1 MRSFDLSKVALLII
15 TLLIA
20 LTYEGL
26 FNSEFISYDDSAY
39 IVDNPCI
46 KDGLTMD
53 GINWAFSSVKESNWH
68 PLTWI
73 SHMLDVSLFGL
84 DAGGH
89 HAVNLIIHTV
99 NTMLLSF
106 VLSRLTGDF
115 WKSLMVAAL
124 FGLHPLHVE
133 SVAWVSER
141 KDVLSGLFFMLI
153 LLSYDLYVKRPSFA
167 RYSIVLIFFLLGLM
181 SKPMLV
187 TVPFVLLLLDFWP
200 LRRWDIISFSP
211 GHGKLVTFP
220 IREKIPLFLLA
231 AISSIVT
238 LIAQKSGGAVV
249 DYEES
254 SLITNIFNAAVSY
267 VKYIY
272 LTFVPTGLSVFYP
285 FPRHIPVWKF
295 VLSTTV
301 LVAVSFVSFRK
312 RKEFPFLAVGWF
324 WFLGMMVPV
333 IGIIRVGA
341 QAMADRYTYLP
352 SIGLFIFFVWGL
364 SAILDRY
371 SVKMQM
377 RAGFSAVILAIL
389 CLITHRQVGY
399 WHDTISLFTHAAEVS
414 DDNSVALENLGSAY
428 ARRGEF
434 DKAIDYLQDAV
445 RVSSSYWVAYNNLG
459 NVLSQ
464 VGRYDEAM
472 RAYSRAIELKPD
484 YAMAHFNLGLLYMSA
499 YGDMTKAMQEY
510 RVLSGIDSGKAGFLL
525 ESIAQV
531 EMARHGDI
539 R

>member
-1 MRSFDLSKVALLII
+1 
-15 TLLIA
+15 
-20 LTYEGL
+20 
-26 FNSEFISYDDSAY
+26 
-39 IVDNPCI
+39 
-46 KDGLTMD
+46 
-53 GINWAFSSVKESNWH
+53 
-68 PLTWI
+68 
-73 SHMLDVSLFGL
+73 
-84 DAGGH
+84 
-89 HAVNLIIHTV
+89 
-99 NTMLLSF
+99 
-106 VLSRLTGDF
+106 
-115 WKSLMVAAL
+115 
-124 FGLHPLHVE
+124 
-133 SVAWVSER
+133 
-141 KDVLSGLFFMLI
+141 MLI
-153 LLSYDLYVKRPSFA
+153 LLSYESYVKRPSFA
-167 RYSIVLIFFLLGLM
+167 RYSMVLLFFLLGLM

-200 LRRWDIISFSP
+200 LRRWDIISFGP
-211 GHGKLVTFP
+211 GHGKTGAHP
-220 IREKIPLFLLA
+220 IREEIPLFLLA

-254 SLITNIFNAAVSY
+254 SIGMNIMNAAVSY
-267 VKYIY
+267 LKYIY

-285 FPRHIPVWKF
+285 FPKHIPVWKF
-295 VLSTTV
+295 VLSASV
-301 LVAVSFVSFRK
+301 VAAISFVSLKK
-312 RKEFPFLAVGWF
+312 REEFPFFTTGWF

-333 IGIIRVGA
+333 IGLIRVGA

-352 SIGLFIFFVWGL
+352 SIGLFISLVWGM
-364 SAILDRY
+364 SAVLDRY

-377 RAGFSAVILAIL
+377 RAGISAVILAIL
-389 CLITHRQVGY
+389 CLITHRQVGH

-434 DKAIDYLQDAV
+434 DKAIEYLQEAV
-445 RVSSSYWVAYNNLG
+445 RVSPGYWVAHNNLG

-472 RAYSRAIELKPD
+472 GAYSRAIELKPD
-484 YAMAHFNLGLLYMSA
+484 YAMAHFNLGLLYMSV

-531 EMARHGDI
+531 EMARHGGI